1 MRAIFKPG
9 SAYEEINCAD
19 FREYDKGVVLI
30 RDEGH
35 NMGYIPHDILSHI
48 EPHSEE
54 EVCFQDHE
62 ASPKDTEDA

>member
-30 RDEGH
+30 NDEGH
-35 NMGYIPHDILSHI
+35 DMGYISHGIWGHI

-54 EVCFQDHE
+54 EVHFKGEEIPEGDEEEQ
-62 ASPKDTEDA
+62 

>member
-30 RDEGH
+30 NDEGH
-35 NMGYIPHDILSHI
+35 NMGYIPHGILSHI

-54 EVCFQDHE
+54 EVQFKEQE
-62 ASPKDTEDA
+62 TPKGDEEEQ